1 MKVLFIGGGNMAQA
15 IMGGLI
21 AQKSTP
27 ENFCVVE
34 PLADTRATIAALGVN
49 AVASLTPGLINCDAI
64 VLAVKPQMIKEAISP
79 LASTLTT
86 QVVISIAAG
95 VNTGSLGGWLG
106 NGTKPFDNIVRSMP
120 NTPALIRAGITGL
133 YAAAGVRAQ
142 GREIAEAMLGA
153 VGKTVW
159 FEDEAMLDAVTA
171 VSGSGPAYVFY
182 FIEALEQAAREMGFD
197 QATAHLFATQTF
209 LGGAQLAASASES
222 PAVLRARVTSKR
234 GTTERAIEA
243 FDKHQLK
250 QFFIDGVKA
259 ACVRS
264 RELGMELSATPVEPN
279 GSAKSSVKGAD

>member
-1 MKVLFIGGGNMAQA
+1 MKVLFVGGGNMAQA

-34 PLADTRATIAALGVN
+34 PLAETRAMIAALGVN
-49 AVASLTPGLINCDAI
+49 AVASLTPALIACDAI
-64 VLAVKPQMIKEAISP
+64 VLAVKPQMIKDAISP
-79 LASTLTT
+79 LAGKLTT

-95 VNTGSLGGWLG
+95 INTSSLGLWLG
-106 NGTKPFDNIVRSMP
+106 DNTKPFNNIVRSMP

-133 YAAAGVRAQ
+133 YAAAGVSGQ

-159 FEDEAMLDAVTA
+159 FNEELMLDAVTA

-182 FIEALEQAAREMGFD
+182 FIEALEQAAQQMGFD

-222 PAVLRARVTSKR
+222 PAMLRARVTSKR

-250 QFFIDGVKA
+250 QFFIEGVKA
-259 ACVRS
+259 ACARS
-264 RELGMELSATPVEPN
+264 SELGTELSAAPIVPN
-279 GSAKSSVKGAD
+279 GSAKGAD

>member
-1 MKVLFIGGGNMAQA
+1 MKVLFVGGGNMAQA

-21 AQKSTP
+21 AQKGTP

-34 PLADTRATIAALGVN
+34 PLALTRATIASLGVN
-49 AVASLTPGLINCDAI
+49 TVAALTPALIACDAI
-64 VLAVKPQMIKEAISP
+64 VLAVKPQMIKEAIAP
-79 LASTLTT
+79 LAGKLST

-95 VNTGSLGGWLG
+95 INTSSLGLWLG
-106 NGTKPFDNIVRSMP
+106 DGTKPFDNIVRSMP

-133 YAAAGVRAQ
+133 YAAAGVHAP
-142 GREIAEAMLGA
+142 GRDIAEAMLGA

-159 FEDEAMLDAVTA
+159 FNDESMLDAVTA

-182 FIEALEQAAREMGFD
+182 FIEALEQAALEMGFD
-197 QATAHLFATQTF
+197 QATARLFAAQTF
-209 LGGAQLAASASES
+209 LGGAQLAASTPEP

-234 GTTERAIEA
+234 GTTERAIET

-250 QFFIDGVKA
+250 QFFIEGVKA

-264 RELGMELSATPVEPN
+264 RELGTELSAAPVGPN
-279 GSAKSSVKGAD
+279 GIAKGAD

>member
-1 MKVLFIGGGNMAQA
+1 MKVLFVGGGNMAQA
-15 IMGGLI
+15 ILGGLI

-27 ENFCVVE
+27 ESFCVVE
-34 PLADTRATIAALGVN
+34 PLTETRATITALGVK
-49 AVASLTPGLINCDAI
+49 AVASLTPALTACDTI
-64 VLAVKPQMIKEAISP
+64 VLAVKPQMIREAISP
-79 LASTLTT
+79 LAGKLTN

-95 VNTGSLGGWLG
+95 INTSSLALWLG
-106 NGTKPFDNIVRSMP
+106 DGTKPFNNIVRSMP

-142 GREIAEAMLGA
+142 GREIAEVMLGA

-159 FEDEAMLDAVTA
+159 FNEESMLDAVTA

-182 FIEALEQAAREMGFD
+182 FIEALEQAAQEMGFD
-197 QATAHLFATQTF
+197 PATAHLFATQTF
-209 LGGAQLAASASES
+209 LGGAQLAASAFES

-264 RELGMELSATPVEPN
+264 RELGTELSAAPVGPN
-279 GSAKSSVKGAD
+279 SIAKGAD

>member
-21 AQKSTP
+21 AQKSPP

-34 PLADTRATIAALGVN
+34 PLAETRAVIAALGVN
-49 AVASLTPGLINCDAI
+49 TVAALTPALIACDTI

-79 LASTLTT
+79 LAGKLTT
-86 QVVISIAAG
+86 QLVISIAAG
-95 VNTGSLGGWLG
+95 INTSSLGLWLG
-106 NGTKPFDNIVRSMP
+106 DDTKPFNNIVRSMP

-133 YAAAGVRAQ
+133 YPATGVSASD
-142 GREIAEAMLGA
+142 REIAETMLGA
-153 VGKTVW
+153 VGNTVW
-159 FEDEAMLDAVTA
+159 FNDEAMLDAVTA

-182 FIEALEQAAREMGFD
+182 FIEALEQAAQEMGFD

-209 LGGAQLAASASES
+209 LGGAQLAASSTES

-250 QFFIDGVKA
+250 QFFIDGVKS

-264 RELGMELSATPVEPN
+264 RELGMELGAVPVGPN
-279 GSAKSSVKGAD
+279 GSAKGAD